1 MARDTYLQSTV
12 EDYLSQADM
21 ILVSVP
27 ADDRSDYSDTR
38 LFTILQKFS
47 DKPQVFLD
55 WNYQNSNC
63 DSDDLSDFISERIDK
78 QIAEGKKRIIQV
90 AQLSTAHIA
99 SIKQANTDRF
109 DFNEAN
115 KQTVFLVS
123 LLYWTLCCLVT
134 IVGVREL
141 VYLYDVSVSCD

>member
-38 LFTILQKFS
+38 LYTILQKFS

-55 WNYQNSNC
+55 WNHQNSNC

-78 QIAEGKKRIIQV
+78 QIAEGKKQIIQV